1 MTTSGLAAPQAY
13 EPPAVE
19 KWFREVG
26 PDVKLFHFDA
36 FRDPDT
42 RFMENV
48 RVVVGYDTPKK
59 VKPTAEF
66 TTWLQDVMGK
76 ARLDAHFEV
85 PALLDNLA
93 RGLGKAGFHTVIKAV
108 ADGTTILDSKKG
120 KEIKAA
126 CLLVT
131 EDAHRRTKCAEA
143 TLVAIADELS
153 EDCKALLTVRRSPKK
168 PIEVEISFEGE
179 VTEEETLKLLG
190 FVREQ
195 LPKRVE

>member
-1 MTTSGLAAPQAY
+1 MTSGLAAPQAY

-59 VKPTAEF
+59 VKPTPEF
-66 TTWLQDVMGK
+66 TAWLQDVMGK
-76 ARLDAHFEV
+76 ARWDAHFEV
-85 PALLDNLA
+85 PALLDVLA
-93 RGLGKAGFHTVIKAV
+93 RGLGTAGFHTIIKLV
-108 ADGTTILDSKKG
+108 VDDNTIFESKKG

-131 EDAHRRTKCAEA
+131 EDAHRRTKCAAA
-143 TLVAIADELS
+143 TVTAMADELS
-153 EDCKALLTVRRSPKK
+153 EDCKAILTVRSSVKK
-168 PIEVEISFEGE
+168 PIEVEVTFEGE

-190 FVREQ
+190 FIREQ